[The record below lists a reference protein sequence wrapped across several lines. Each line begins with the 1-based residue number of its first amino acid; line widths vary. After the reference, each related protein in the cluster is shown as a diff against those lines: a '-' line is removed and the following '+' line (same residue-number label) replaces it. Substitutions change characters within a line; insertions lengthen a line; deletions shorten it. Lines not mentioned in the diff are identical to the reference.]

1 MMTDEIKDSDYLV
14 AIAETL
20 ERLQIEPKDLFGYV
34 MWLRSRYSSC
44 VEALLNIEDL
54 SDDEIAAQL
63 ARATLIECGVLEKDV
78 SHETN

>member
-1 MMTDEIKDSDYLV
+1 MTNDQAYLNAV
-14 AIAETL
+14 KETL

-34 MWLRSRYSSC
+34 FWLRKRYETC

-54 SDDEIAAQL
+54 SDDEIAAKL
-63 ARATLIECGVLEKDV
+63 ARDTLIECGALEEDV

>member
-1 MMTDEIKDSDYLV
+1 MTDDEAYLNAV
-14 AIAETL
+14 KETL

-34 MWLRSRYSSC
+34 FWLRKRYETC

-54 SDDEIAAQL
+54 SDDEIAAKL
-63 ARATLIECGVLEKDV
+63 ARDTLIECGALKEDV

>member
-1 MMTDEIKDSDYLV
+1 MTDDEAYLNAV
-14 AIAETL
+14 KETL

-34 MWLRSRYSSC
+34 FWLRKRYETC

-54 SDDEIAAQL
+54 SDDEIAAKL
-63 ARATLIECGVLEKDV
+63 ARDTLIECGALEEDV

>member
-1 MMTDEIKDSDYLV
+1 MTDDEAYLNAV
-14 AIAETL
+14 KETL

-34 MWLRSRYSSC
+34 FWLRKRYETC

-54 SDDEIAAQL
+54 SDDEIAANL
-63 ARATLIECGVLEKDV
+63 ARDTLIECGALEEDV